1 MSAPLKHLI
10 ELINEMEGLCA
21 ELVPLI
27 AAERRALVALEL
39 VRLQEIAAQKN
50 RLVDAVASK
59 RSEAL
64 ALAGSIAQANGHE
77 NVDRV
82 AKLLP
87 LLPSELREEL
97 NRHYLRFQARAQEV
111 EFVNATNRLLAEEGL
126 LSMQEV
132 ISWIFGQRETQVTY
146 NRPGQKPK
154 MDPQISQMHRE
165 V

>member
-1 MSAPLKHLI
+1 MSVPLKRLI
-10 ELINEMEGLCA
+10 ELINEMEGLCV

-27 AAERRALVALEL
+27 ADERRALVELEFE
-39 VRLQEIAAQKN
+39 RLQAIAAQKN
-50 RLVDAVASK
+50 RLVDVLASK
-59 RSEAL
+59 RAEAV
-64 ALAGSIAQANGHE
+64 ALAGSIAQASGHE
-77 NVDRV
+77 KVDRV
-82 AKLLP
+82 AKLVP
-87 LLPSELREEL
+87 LLPSEFQEEL